1 MSFSYHSLMKIDT
14 LRSFQVVLAT
24 GSFAGAAKQLNL
36 TPSAVSLQMKQLEE
50 YFGQLL
56 FDRSA
61 RTARPTPFAR
71 ASAASLAQSM
81 ALIDGLRN
89 PRVLSATGILRLGVI
104 ASVEKSV
111 LPRTLSLL
119 QAEHP
124 ALAVRMSL
132 DVSGALVDSVKAGRI
147 DAAVAVRPQSGG
159 STRLHW
165 YDLMRE
171 SFVLLAPP
179 VTLGGTPDGTPA
191 QLLERHPWIRYDT
204 KLTGGRIAAAYVRRI
219 CRGPRP
225 GFEVTSTDAIMA
237 MVAEG
242 LGVSVVPRPRAAMLA
257 SYAVRLIEL
266 GPHAP
271 SRQIALVARSSD
283 TEDRRVL
290 AVAGALRRAAASASA
305 AAA

>member
-1 MSFSYHSLMKIDT
+1 MKIET
-14 LRSFQVVLAT
+14 LRSFQAVLGT

-50 YFGQLL
+50 YFGQIL
-56 FDRSA
+56 FDRST
-61 RTARPTPFAR
+61 RTALPTPFAL
-71 ASAASLAQSM
+71 ASAAPLAQSL
-81 ALIDGLRN
+81 ALLDGLRV
-89 PRVLSATGILRLGVI
+89 PRALAAVGILRLGVI
-104 ASVEKSV
+104 ASIEKSV
-111 LPRTLSLL
+111 LPRTLRLL

-124 ALAVRMSL
+124 ALAVRTSL
-132 DVSGALVDSVKAGRI
+132 DVSGALVDAVKAGRI

-179 VTLGGTPDGTPA
+179 LTLGRAPDGTPA
-191 QLLERHPWIRYDT
+191 QLLDRHPWIRYDT

-219 CRGPRP
+219 CPNP
-225 GFEVTSTDAIMA
+225 KAGFEITSTDAIMA

-257 SYAVRLIEL
+257 SYAVRLVEL

-271 SRQIALVARSSD
+271 SRQIALVTRSGD

-290 AVAGALRRAAASASA
+290 AVADALRRAAASASA